1 MNRRTATTKVRRQPK
16 PLYLAVHL
24 AVSLATVATTAQ
36 AQDTSAEALSHARDW
51 VNTGEVPEELRDPRC
66 ELCGGRYLDP
76 LRDEDRSKEPETADI
91 DATSTSSELREDTVE
106 FSGGVEVTQGYRRL
120 RADSATLDREHN
132 AGDLEGNI
140 VLREPGLLLEGDTA
154 HIESQSGEARLTN
167 SRFVLHEQHMR
178 GGADL
183 LSRDSEG
190 ILHVHEGR
198 ITFCA
203 PDDNDW
209 VIHASKLK
217 LDTEEGLATAYGARL
232 ELGDI
237 PVFYSPWMQFP
248 IDDRRRTGFLWPE
261 FGSDS
266 KGGVDISVPVYV
278 NLAPN
283 YDLLYAPRYIEERGV
298 SQEGRFRYMHPL
310 VGNWAVGGAYLANDE
325 RYENDYPLEDSSD
338 RWLGV
343 VRQNGLFNQRL
354 RSQIDYSKAS
364 DVNYMKDLDNSTL
377 DSRRR
382 TALLQYGSLDYLG
395 DKWLANLEVQQFQSL
410 ADDISNDYKKLP
422 QLTLSYR
429 PDGTPFE
436 LDPILLVQYSNFD
449 SDDDR
454 VTGTRLYSEA
464 GASLPMQWS
473 YGFLRPTAKY
483 RLVSYD
489 LNAHGRFTEQSPESG
504 APMFNLDGGL
514 YFDRSTSF
522 AGKGMLQTL
531 EPRLYYLYSGYEEQ
545 TDQPDFDSAEL
556 TFTYNQLFRETRFS
570 GHDRIDDSN
579 QLSLGLSSRMID
591 EEDGREEFYV
601 SFGQIFYFRDREVRL
616 GANQPPLDGGG
627 SELAGEMGFFPN
639 ERFSVR
645 GSMVWDPD
653 TNQMNSANTIASYLT
668 GDGRIFNVGYNYRR
682 PVTTVDENQND
693 TEQAHFS
700 AYLPVGGNW
709 RLFGAVNY
717 SLQANTS
724 VEDMAGVEYDSCCW
738 RVRLLYLRYYDNDT
752 TGQLPDF
759 NDPQLEREKSIQ
771 IQIVLKG
778 MGGFGNRAS
787 GIMEDMI
794 RGFVDSEY

>member
-1 MNRRTATTKVRRQPK
+1 MSRSTAQHKVRRPSK
-16 PLYLAVHL
+16 PLYLAVT
-24 AVSLATVATTAQ
+24 LATLALPCQ
-36 AQDTSAEALSHARDW
+36 AQDNSARAQSHARDW
-51 VNTGEVPEELRDPRC
+51 VEVDAVPEAMLDPRC

-76 LRDEDRSKEPETADI
+76 LRDEDLSKSPESSDI
-91 DATSTSSELREDTVE
+91 DATSTSSELREDTVD

-120 RADSATLDREHN
+120 RADSATLDREQKS
-132 AGDLEGNI
+132 GDLVGDI

-154 HIESQSGEARLTN
+154 HIESGTGEASLTN

-178 GGADL
+178 GSADL
-183 LSRDSEG
+183 LERDGEG

-198 ITFCA
+198 ITYC
-203 PDDNDW
+203 PPGENDW
-209 VIHASKLK
+209 AIHARELK

-232 ELGDI
+232 EVGDV

-266 KGGVDISVPVYV
+266 KGGVDISVPVYF

-283 YDLLYAPRYIEERGV
+283 YDLLYAPRYIEERGT
-298 SQEGRFRYMHPL
+298 SHEGQFRYKHPL
-310 VGNWAVGGAYLANDE
+310 AGTWAFGGAFLSGDE
-325 RYENDYPLEDSSD
+325 RYESDYPAEESSD
-338 RWLGV
+338 RWLAV

-354 RSQIDYSKAS
+354 RSRIDYSKAS

-377 DSRRR
+377 DSRRQ
-382 TALLQYGSLDYLG
+382 TALLQMGSLDYLG

-410 ADDISNDYKKLP
+410 ADDIRNDYKKLP
-422 QLTLSYR
+422 QFTVSYR

-436 LDPILLVQYSNFD
+436 IDPILLAQYSNFD
-449 SDDDR
+449 SDNDR

-464 GASLPMQWS
+464 GAAFPMQWS
-473 YGFLRPTAKY
+473 YGFLKPTAKY

-489 LNAHGRFTEQSPESG
+489 LNQHGRFTEQSPESG

-514 YFDRSTSF
+514 YFDRMTSF

-531 EPRLYYLYSGYEEQ
+531 EPRLYYLYSGYEAQ

-570 GHDRIDDSN
+570 GHDRIDDAN

-591 EEDGREEFYV
+591 EEDGREEFYI
-601 SFGQIFYFRDREVRL
+601 SAGQIFYFRDREVRL
-616 GANQPPLDGGG
+616 GANQPPLETGG
-627 SELAGEMGFFPN
+627 SEVAGEMGFFPN
-639 ERFSVR
+639 ERFSIR
-645 GSMVWDPD
+645 GSTVWDPYAD
-653 TNQMNSANTIASYLT
+653 QMNSGNVIASFLP

-682 PVTTVDENQND
+682 PLTTVNENQDD

-700 AYLPVGGNW
+700 AYLPLGKNW
-709 RLFGAVNY
+709 RIFGAVNY
-717 SLQANTS
+717 SLQADRS
-724 VEDMAGVEYDSCCW
+724 VEDMFGVEYDDCCW
-738 RVRLLYLRYYDNDT
+738 RVRLLHLRYYDNDT

-759 NDPQLEREKSIQ
+759 NDPQLERENSIQ

-787 GIMEDMI
+787 GIMKDMI